1 MIGHSPHNP
10 CIMRRLILVLSIFL
24 ISLFAEAQCL
34 TFPISLGQR
43 VDEAGQIIEGRILH
57 SRSFWNNRHDLLY
70 TAHQVEVFKIFKGTS
85 SSSRIE
91 VITEGGELGNDRLV
105 VEPNLEIRDG
115 ETGLFF
121 LKSATEVFSGSDID
135 PAFHFE
141 GIAAQQS
148 FIKYDLIEGSAADP
162 YHDFPDIFVDLY
174 GNVTNRTGIGYR
186 TIAPLPG
193 AANRNGNGAGNQV
206 LVFPTF
212 TSITPGTTTAGTF
225 SVITIN
231 GNNFGPA
238 YGGTT
243 NLEFPDANNGG
254 AGYISTPANH
264 IVSWTA
270 TSIQARV
277 PSGAGS
283 GFIRVTNNLNETS
296 VSPINLT
303 ISYNE
308 SNVVSGGVYYQP
320 DLINQSG
327 SGGYIY
333 RYNTTFNGN
342 AAAVASFERA
352 LQTWRCATFVNFSRS
367 GTSAISCQALDGTNL
382 VTFDGACALP
392 AGVLGVSYSFYSGCG
407 GGVWYVSE
415 NDLKFRTNGT
425 GGITWQFGPAAP
437 AFAEYDFE
445 SVCVHELGHSHQL
458 GHTIL
463 PVTVMNYALPN
474 GTARR
479 TLTAGSEVAG
489 GNDVMTRSV
498 VVNSCGPGPMVALSG
513 SNCTLNAPTA
523 DFSGNPLS
531 GCAPMTVN
539 FTDLSLNTPTSW
551 NWTFTGGTP
560 ASSTLQNPSVTYN
573 TPGTYSVTLVATN
586 ASGSDTRIKTA
597 YITVNNCSPVA
608 AFNSSSSTV
617 CEGQSIAFF
626 DASTNTPTSWNWTF
640 PGGTPG
646 TSASQNPVIT
656 YNTAGTYAVTLTVT
670 NAYGNDTKTITGY
683 VTVNA
688 CPPPPAANF
697 SGSPTT
703 VCVGGSV
710 SFTDLTTGSPTN
722 WQWVFPGGTP
732 STSLA
737 QNPVVTYNTPGVYSV
752 TLTAS
757 NSSGTSTISKAA
769 YITVNACSA
778 PTANFSGAPT
788 TICAGQNVSFFD
800 LSTGGATSWNWT
812 FTGGTPGT
820 SSVQNPIINYAAAG
834 TYAVSLTASN
844 AFGNNTKTVAAYITV
859 QSCPSPGSGLIVND
873 GSLIYVQAGALLY
886 DEGGFI
892 NQDNGVNIGNVDNY
906 GTFQLLG
913 DWTNNSASNCF
924 INSSPGTTILSGGAQ
939 TIGGATP
946 TYFFNLTLQ
955 GSGVKT
961 QTVDAR
967 TEGTLALNDRELATG
982 NFIMHVTNPAVGA
995 VTRTGGFNATPVQG
1009 FVSSTN
1015 NGRLWRNTNSTGSY
1029 LFPVGSTIGTARF
1042 RPVELKPASA
1052 SASTFGVRFV
1062 NNDPNL
1068 QGFNRASKDP
1078 SLGVIN
1084 PLWYQKI
1091 NNVSGPATTDIRL
1104 YYDNIA
1110 DGVTSFATNLITQ
1123 WGPYSPPLQWNDLGL
1138 AINTGAAS
1146 PALSSVVRGSWS
1158 NYNTEN
1164 FNISPQSIPLPVDLI
1179 SFTAECRQ
1187 EMVEVKWATASEVN
1201 CSHFLLERSE
1211 DGSNY
1216 IYVSRIEGNGTT
1228 STISQYSMTLPGTG
1242 VSYYRLTQVDYDGK
1256 TESFT
1261 PVLSICESLNY
1272 SELIGLHPNPSSS
1285 IVNIDLA
1292 PHQSGLVRFRIYD
1305 ALGALVVNETRQ
1317 VKDDLQRQI
1326 VDISSLSAGVYHFTM
1341 ETADRSYSAVLLR
1354 Q

>member
-1 MIGHSPHNP
+1 MK
-10 CIMRRLILVLSIFL
+10 RFFTLLSL
-24 ISLFAEAQCL
+24 ALAGWLSVAKGQCL
-34 TFPISLGQR
+34 TYPVSLAER
-43 VDEAGQIIEGRILH
+43 TANATIILEGKVL
-57 SRSFWNNRHDLLY
+57 SEQAFWNSAHNLIY
-70 TAHQVEVFKIFKGTS
+70 TTHRIHVYKIFKGTLTAVEV
-85 SSSRIE
+85 E
-91 VITEGGELGNDRLV
+91 VITEGGTIGNDRLV
-105 VEPNLEIRDG
+105 VEPNLELEIG

-121 LKSATEVFSGSDID
+121 LEAALEPYPGS
-135 PAFHFE
+135 PLPVSLHFQ
-141 GIAAQQS
+141 GTSAQQS
-148 FIKYDLIEGSAADP
+148 FIQYDLGGRSGSDP
-162 YHDFPDIFVDLY
+162 YTRYADLMSDLY
-174 GNVTNRTGIGYR
+174 GPVSRLCGAGYR
-186 TIAPLPG
+186 TLAPLPS
-193 AANRNGNGAGNQV
+193 APSNQRNGNGNQI

-225 SVITIN
+225 SIITIN
-231 GNNFGPA
+231 GANFGPA

-277 PSGAGS
+277 PTGAGS

-308 SNVVSGGVYYQP
+308 SNVVSGGIYYQP

-342 AAAVASFERA
+342 APAVASFERA

-367 GTSAISCQALDGTNL
+367 GTSTIACQALDGTNL
-382 VTFDGACALP
+382 VTFDGACGLP

-407 GGVWYVSE
+407 GGVWYVNE

-425 GGITWQFGPAAP
+425 GGITWQYGPAAP
-437 AFAEYDFE
+437 LVTEYDFE
-445 SVCVHELGHSHQL
+445 SVALHELGHSHQL
-458 GHTIL
+458 GHTIV

-489 GNDVMTRSV
+489 GNDVMARSV
-498 VVNSCGPGPMVALSG
+498 VANSCGPGPMAALSG

-560 ASSTLQNPSVTYN
+560 ATSTLQNPAVTYN
-573 TPGTYSVTLVATN
+573 TPGTYTVTLVATN
-586 ASGSDTRIKTA
+586 ASGSDSRTKTA
-597 YITVNNCSPVA
+597 YITVNNCTPVA
-608 AFNSSSSTV
+608 AFNSSSTTV
-617 CEGQSIAFF
+617 CEGQSISFF

-640 PGGTPG
+640 PGGTP
-646 TSASQNPVIT
+646 ASSTAQNPLVT
-656 YNTAGTYAVTLTVT
+656 YNTAGTYAVTLTVS
-670 NAYGNDTKTITGY
+670 NAYGNDTKTMTGY
-683 VTVNA
+683 ITVNA

-710 SFTDLTTGSPTN
+710 SFSDLTTGAPTS

-732 STSLA
+732 GTSLA
-737 QNPVVTYNTPGVYSV
+737 QNPVVTYNTPGVYAV

-757 NSSGTSTISKAA
+757 NASGTSTSTKPA

-788 TICAGQNVSFFD
+788 TICAGQNVWFFD
-800 LSTGGATSWNWT
+800 LSTGGASSWNWT

-820 SSVQNPIINYAAAG
+820 SVLQNPVVNYAAAG

-844 AFGNNTKTVAAYITV
+844 AFGSNNKTVAAYITV

-873 GSLIYVQAGALLY
+873 GSLIHVQAGALLY

-892 NQDNGVNIGNVDNY
+892 NQDNGVNIGNVDNS

-913 DWTNNSASNCF
+913 DWTNNSTSNCF
-924 INSSPGTTILSGGAQ
+924 INSSPGTTILSGAAQ

-961 QTVDAR
+961 QAVDAR
-967 TEGTLALNDRELATG
+967 TQGTLALNDRELATG
-982 NFIMHVTNPAVGA
+982 NYIMHVTNPAVGA
-995 VTRTGGFNATPVQG
+995 ITRTGGFNATPVQG

-1015 NGRLWRNTNSTGSY
+1015 NGRLWRNTNSTGTY
-1029 LFPVGSTIGTARF
+1029 LFPVGSSTGTARY

-1068 QGFNRASKDP
+1068 QGFNRTSKDP

-1091 NNVSGPATTDIRL
+1091 NSVAGSGTADIRL

-1123 WGPYSPPLQWNDLGL
+1123 WGPYSPPMQWNDLGL

-1158 NYNTEN
+1158 IYNTEN
-1164 FNISPQSIPLPVDLI
+1164 FNISPQSIPLPVELVA
-1179 SFTAECRQ
+1179 FTADCFDHSVLIR
-1187 EMVEVKWATASEVN
+1187 WSTLSETN
-1201 CSHFLLERSE
+1201 NSYFELEKSP
-1211 DGSNY
+1211 DGIRY
-1216 IYVSRIEGNGTT
+1216 RTLARIEGQGTT
-1228 STISQYSMTLPGTG
+1228 SESTEYRFED
-1242 VSYYRLTQVDYDGK
+1242 VREAYAYYRLRQVDFDGREK
-1256 TESFT
+1256 TFSPIVAFCDRKGDLEF
-1261 PVLSICESLNY
+1261 
-1272 SELIGLHPNPSSS
+1272 IGLAPNPAGSQ
-1285 IVNIDLA
+1285 VLLDLNPLA
-1292 PHQSGLVRFRIYD
+1292 NGPVRLQITD
-1305 ALGALVVNETRQ
+1305 VVGRVVLYKEEE
-1317 VKDDLQRQI
+1317 LQRGFQRHALNLENLPAALYY
-1326 VDISSLSAGVYHFTM
+1326 VTV
-1341 ETADRSYSAVLLR
+1341 ETAFSRRVLPLLKE
-1354 Q
+1354 